1 MIDSI
6 EIKNFRSI
14 ENLKIEN
21 LKNVNFF
28 FGEANSA
35 KTSVLE
41 ALHLFLKEDT
51 SAIKDISNNRSSLQD
66 DDIIESLFPDYDDSQ
81 IIRISNSNKDL
92 EIIKNDNGK
101 IQISNRNREV
111 SDKESQSTL
120 IGLFKLNDDFYK
132 RIKKVLQDDE
142 LKTRFNDYCRA
153 FDDQIED
160 ISIIDKDI
168 YVKILGYDKKINLK
182 STGQRFQTYLSY
194 NVEILNKTRYI
205 CIDNLATGLSFEH
218 IDLILRI
225 ILEQSIQNDMQ
236 FFITTHSKELLEKLA
251 TLLDRNAE
259 FKSKTACFNLYRED
273 NRVKV
278 LENKVDGFILNME
291 LGNEVRL

>member
-1 MIDSI
+1 MIDNI

-51 SAIKDISNNRSSLQD
+51 STIKDISYNRFSLSD
-66 DDIIESLFPDYDDSQ
+66 DDIIESLFPYYDSKT
-81 IIRISNSNKDL
+81 IRISNNNKNL
-92 EIIKNDNGK
+92 EIVKGDDK
-101 IQISNRNREV
+101 TLQISNRNRGI
-111 SDKESQSTL
+111 SSKENQSTL
-120 IGLFKLNDDFYK
+120 IGSFKLNDNFYK
-132 RIKKVLQDDE
+132 RIKQVLQDDE
-142 LKTRFNDYCRA
+142 LKNRLNDYCRV
-153 FDDQIED
+153 FDDQIEG
-160 ISIIDKDI
+160 ISVIDKDI
-168 YVKILGYDKKINLK
+168 YVRILGSDKKINLK
-182 STGQRFQTYLSY
+182 SIGQGFISYLSY
-194 NVEILNKTRYI
+194 ITEILNRTRHI
-205 CIDNLATGLSFEH
+205 CIDNLETGLHFEH

-225 ILEQSIQNDMQ
+225 ILEQSIKNDTQ

-251 TLLDRNAE
+251 RLLDRNAE
-259 FKSKTACFNLYRED
+259 FKNGTVCFNLYRED

-278 LENKVDGFILNME
+278 LENKIDGFVINME

>member
-51 SAIKDISNNRSSLQD
+51 STIKDISNNRFSLLD

-81 IIRISNSNKDL
+81 TIRISNNNKNL
-92 EIIKNDNGK
+92 EIVKGDRT
-101 IQISNRNREV
+101 IQISNRNRET
-111 SDKESQSTL
+111 SNKENQSIL
-120 IGLFKLNDDFYK
+120 IGSFKLNDDFYK
-132 RIKKVLQDDE
+132 RIKQVLQDNE
-142 LKTRFNDYCRA
+142 LKTKLNDYYKA
-153 FDDQIED
+153 FDSQIED
-160 ISIIDKDI
+160 ISVIDKDI
-168 YVKILGYDKKINLK
+168 YVKILGYDKKISLK
-182 STGQRFQTYLSY
+182 SMGQGFISYLSY
-194 NVEILNKTRYI
+194 ITEILNKTEYI
-205 CIDNLATGLSFEH
+205 CIDNIETGLHFEH
-218 IDLILRI
+218 IDLILKI
-225 ILEQSIQNDMQ
+225 ILEQSIQNDIQ
-236 FFITTHSKELLEKLA
+236 FFITTHNKELLEKLA
-251 TLLDRNAE
+251 ELLDRKAE
-259 FKSKTACFNLYRED
+259 FKIETACFNLYKED
-273 NRVKV
+273 NRVKI
-278 LENKVDGFILNME
+278 LENKIDGFILNME